1 MDTERI
7 IPPSW
12 IEDGDVIFLELDDD
26 ELKTVTDYIEIT
38 RHIQEIKQLFDVF
51 RYDMGSTLR

>member
-26 ELKTVTDYIEIT
+26 ELKT
-38 RHIQEIKQLFDVF
+38 
-51 RYDMGSTLR
+51 